1 MEASTM
7 AVGKFAR
14 VTYAPHAL
22 DQMRKR
28 LIGEGQV
35 ERTIAEPDRTAPS
48 TSPPGRVVVERTTAA
63 GNTLRVVY
71 VELDGGLE
79 AHVITVIRIRGSR
92 R

>member
-1 MEASTM
+1 M

-35 ERTIAEPDRTAPS
+35 ERTIAQPDRTAPS
-48 TSPPGRVVVERTTAA
+48 VRPLGRIVAERVTAA

-71 VELDGGLE
+71 VEFDDGAE
-79 AHVITVIRIRGSR
+79 AHVVTVIRIRGSR

>member
-1 MEASTM
+1 M
-7 AVGKFAR
+7 AVGKYAR
-14 VTYAPHAL
+14 VTYAPHAF

-35 ERTIAEPDRTAPS
+35 ERTIAHPDLTTPS
-48 TSPPGRVVVERTTAA
+48 TSPRGRIVAERVTAV

-71 VELDGGLE
+71 VELDGGTE
-79 AHVITVIRIRGSR
+79 AHVVPVIRIRGSR